1 MVDLGLDIYRVIGR
15 EADRMGVDAYAVG
28 GVVRDYFLQRPC
40 TDIDVVCIGHDE
52 GGEVHIGIE
61 LAKAVSAAVGG
72 SKVSVFKTFGTASF
86 RYTPDHKHLTESSE
100 PDRIQIHSDSSVR
113 DKDFSVREYELEF
126 VGARRESYSHDSR
139 KPIVENGTL
148 EDDQRRRDFTVN
160 ALAVCLNE
168 DRYGEL
174 MDPFG
179 GIRDLNEGIL
189 RTPLDPDV
197 TFSDD
202 PLRMMRA
209 VRFASQL
216 SFRIADDTF
225 EAIGRNAKRI
235 EIVSAERVMVELNK
249 IMLSPVPSVGL
260 KLMQKCG
267 LMQLILPEISALQ
280 GVETVDGRGHK
291 DIFYH
296 TMQVLDNLCLP
307 ASGGNPGDSG
317 NDSPKDFQ
325 DSDGPNKSLKSEK
338 NQEDLQDFQD
348 FACYGVG
355 LADKREI
362 DRSLWLRWAAL
373 LHDVGKPGVKRY
385 DAKQG
390 WTFHGHEAR
399 GAHMVKRIFKRLR
412 LPLGAEERYVEKL
425 VMLHMRPIVLS
436 EEEVTDSAVRR
447 LLFEAGDDID
457 DLMLLCNADIT
468 SKNPEKVRRHKA
480 NFELVKR
487 KLVELEERDRI
498 RNFQPP
504 VSGQDIMD
512 TFGIG
517 PCREIGTIKDAIK
530 DAILD
535 GQIPN
540 DRDAAWQMML
550 RLAADLGLH
559 PSKE

>member
-1 MVDLGLDIYRVIGR
+1 MIDLGLDLYRLIGQ
-15 EADRMGVDAYAVG
+15 EADRLGIDAYAVG
-28 GVVRDYFLQRPC
+28 GVVRDHFLQRPC
-40 TDIDVVCIGHDE
+40 TDIDVVCIGNTE

-61 LAKAVSAAVGG
+61 LAHATSEALGG
-72 SKVSVFKTFGTASF
+72 SHVSVFKTFGTASF
-86 RYTPDHKHLTESSE
+86 KYTVNGH
-100 PDRIQIHSDSSVR
+100 
-113 DKDFSVREYELEF
+113 EYELEF
-126 VGARRESYSHDSR
+126 VGARRESYCHDSR
-139 KPIVENGTL
+139 KPVVENGTL

-160 ALAVCLNE
+160 ALAVCLNT

-174 MDPFG
+174 VDPFG
-179 GIRDLNEGIL
+179 GIQDLNLGIL
-189 RTPLDPDV
+189 RTPLDPDI

-209 VRFASQL
+209 VRFAAQL
-216 SFRIADDTF
+216 GFRIADDTF
-225 EAIGRNAKRI
+225 EAIGRNAERI
-235 EIVSAERVMVELNK
+235 KIVSAERITTELNK
-249 IMLSPVPSVGL
+249 IMLSPNPSLGL

-267 LMQLILPEISALQ
+267 LMALILPEVADLA

-296 TMQVLDNLCLP
+296 TMQVLDNVV
-307 ASGGNPGDSG
+307 AG
-317 NDSPKDFQ
+317 
-325 DSDGPNKSLKSEK
+325 SDN
-338 NQEDLQDFQD
+338 
-348 FACYGVG
+348 
-355 LADKREI
+355 
-362 DRSLWLRWAAL
+362 LWLRWSAL
-373 LHDVGKPGVKRY
+373 LHDVGKPGVKKY
-385 DAKQG
+385 EAKQG

-412 LPLGAEERYVEKL
+412 LPLGEEMRYVEKM
-425 VMLHMRPIVLS
+425 VMLHMRPIILAEDV
-436 EEEVTDSAVRR
+436 VTDSAVRR

-468 SKNPEKVRRHKA
+468 TRNEEKQRRHRA

-504 VSGQDIMD
+504 VSGEDIMT

-540 DRDAAWQMML
+540 ERDAAWQMML
-550 RLAADLGLH
+550 RLGADLGLT
-559 PSKE
+559 PKA

>member
-1 MVDLGLDIYRVIGR
+1 MITDLYPELGRIIGA
-15 EADRMGVDAYAVG
+15 EADRMGIDAYFVG
-28 GVVRDYFLQRPC
+28 GVVRDHFLQRPC
-40 TDIDVVCIGHDE
+40 TDIDIVCVGRNE

-61 LAKAVSAAVGG
+61 LAHAAAEALSG

-86 RYTPDHKHLTESSE
+86 RYHDL
-100 PDRIQIHSDSSVR
+100 
-113 DKDFSVREYELEF
+113 ELEF

-160 ALAVCLNE
+160 ALAVCLNH
-168 DRYGEL
+168 DKFGEL

-179 GIRDLNEGIL
+179 GIQDLNLGIL
-189 RTPLDPDV
+189 RTPLDPDI

-209 VRFASQL
+209 IRFASQL
-216 SFRIADDTF
+216 GFRIADDTF
-225 EAIGRNAKRI
+225 EAITRNAHRI
-235 EIVSAERVMVELNK
+235 EIVSAERITVELNK
-249 IMLSPVPSVGL
+249 IMLSPTPSLGL
-260 KLMQKCG
+260 KLMQKSG
-267 LMQLILPEISALQ
+267 LMALILPEISALA

-296 TMQVLDNLCLP
+296 TMQVLDNV
-307 ASGGNPGDSG
+307 AANSSN
-317 NDSPKDFQ
+317 
-325 DSDGPNKSLKSEK
+325 
-338 NQEDLQDFQD
+338 
-348 FACYGVG
+348 V
-355 LADKREI
+355 
-362 DRSLWLRWAAL
+362 WLRWAAL
-373 LHDVGKPGVKRY
+373 LHDVGKPGVKHY
-385 DAKQG
+385 DPKQG

-412 LPLGAEERYVEKL
+412 LPLGEEMRYVEKL
-425 VMLHMRPIVLS
+425 VILHMRPIILA
-436 EEEVTDSAVRR
+436 EDIVTDSAVRR

-468 SKNPEKVRRHKA
+468 TRNEEKQRRHRS

-504 VSGQDIMD
+504 VSGEDIMT

-535 GQIPN
+535 GKIPN
-540 DRDAAWQMML
+540 DRAAAWQMML
-550 RLAADLGLH
+550 DIAASLGLN
-559 PSKE
+559 PKK

>member
-1 MVDLGLDIYRVIGR
+1 MIDLGLDLYRTIGLC
-15 EADRMGVDAYAVG
+15 ADRLGIDAYAVG

-40 TDIDVVCIGHDE
+40 TDIDVVCIGNTE

-61 LAKAVSAAVGG
+61 LAHAASQALGG

-86 RYTPDHKHLTESSE
+86 RHTVDGH
-100 PDRIQIHSDSSVR
+100 
-113 DKDFSVREYELEF
+113 EYELEF

-139 KPIVENGTL
+139 KPVVENGTL

-160 ALAVCLNE
+160 ALAVCLNA

-179 GIRDLNEGIL
+179 GIADLDAGIL
-189 RTPLDPDV
+189 RTPLDPDI

-216 SFRIADDTF
+216 GFRIADDTF
-225 EAIGRNAKRI
+225 EAISRNAKRI

-249 IMLSPVPSVGL
+249 IMLSPTPSVGL

-296 TMQVLDNLCLP
+296 TMQVLDNV
-307 ASGGNPGDSG
+307 AST
-317 NDSPKDFQ
+317 
-325 DSDGPNKSLKSEK
+325 
-338 NQEDLQDFQD
+338 
-348 FACYGVG
+348 
-355 LADKREI
+355 AD
-362 DRSLWLRWAAL
+362 SLWLRWAAL
-373 LHDVGKPGVKRY
+373 LHDVGKPGVKHY
-385 DAKQG
+385 DPKQG
-390 WTFHGHEAR
+390 WSFHGHEAR

-412 LPLGAEERYVEKL
+412 LPLGEEMRYVEKL
-425 VMLHMRPIVLS
+425 VMLHMRPIILAEDV
-436 EEEVTDSAVRR
+436 VTDSAVRR

-468 SKNPEKVRRHKA
+468 TRNEEKQRRHRA

-504 VSGQDIMD
+504 VSGEDIMT

-540 DRDAAWQMML
+540 ERDAAWQMML
-550 RLAADLGLH
+550 DLAKGLGLT
-559 PSKE
+559 PVAGQ

>member
-1 MVDLGLDIYRVIGR
+1 MVDLGLEIYRAIGR
-15 EADRMGVDAYAVG
+15 EADRMHIDAYAVG

-40 TDIDVVCIGHDE
+40 TDIDIVCIGPE
-52 GGEVHIGIE
+52 RGGEVHIGIE
-61 LAKAVSAAVGG
+61 LAKAVSEAVGG

-86 RYTPDHKHLTESSE
+86 RYTPDQKHLTESSE
-100 PDRIQIHSDSSVR
+100 PDRIRIHLDSSVR

-139 KPIVENGTL
+139 KPVVENGTL

-160 ALAVCLNE
+160 ALAVCLNG

-179 GIRDLNEGIL
+179 GIRDLDEGIL
-189 RTPLDPDV
+189 RTPLDPDI

-216 SFRIADDTF
+216 GFRIADDTF
-225 EAIGRNAKRI
+225 EAITRNASRI
-235 EIVSAERVMVELNK
+235 EIVSAERIMVELNK
-249 IMLSPVPSVGL
+249 IMLSPQPSLGL

-267 LMQLILPEISALQ
+267 LMQLILPEISALA

-296 TMQVLDNLCLP
+296 TMQVLENVCEKSDN
-307 ASGGNPGDSG
+307 
-317 NDSPKDFQ
+317 
-325 DSDGPNKSLKSEK
+325 
-338 NQEDLQDFQD
+338 
-348 FACYGVG
+348 
-355 LADKREI
+355 
-362 DRSLWLRWAAL
+362 LWLRWSAL
-373 LHDVGKPGVKRY
+373 LHDVGKPGVKHY

-399 GAHMVKRIFKRLR
+399 GARMVKRIFKRLR

-436 EEEVTDSAVRR
+436 EDEVTDSAVRR

-468 SKNPEKVRRHKA
+468 SKNPEKVRKHKA

-504 VSGQDIMD
+504 VSGEDIMT

-550 RLAADLGLH
+550 RLGHELGLNV
-559 PSKE
+559 SAENKE